1 MDDSIKAD
9 GHYDERQKHAG
20 QNITGSA
27 KKESVQNS
35 MGMLQ
40 NQAEQICN
48 TDAEQDI
55 QKGAKPV
62 ITKAFDKRLRPGCR
76 Q

>member
-1 MDDSIKAD
+1 
-9 GHYDERQKHAG
+9 
-20 QNITGSA
+20 
-27 KKESVQNS
+27 

-40 NQAEQICN
+40 NQAEQICD

-62 ITKAFDKRLRPGCR
+62 IAEAFDKHLRPGCR
-76 Q
+76 QQEGKEQRKRQQRINSNIRNDKPAGMEQGGTGR

>member
-1 MDDSIKAD
+1 
-9 GHYDERQKHAG
+9 
-20 QNITGSA
+20 
-27 KKESVQNS
+27 